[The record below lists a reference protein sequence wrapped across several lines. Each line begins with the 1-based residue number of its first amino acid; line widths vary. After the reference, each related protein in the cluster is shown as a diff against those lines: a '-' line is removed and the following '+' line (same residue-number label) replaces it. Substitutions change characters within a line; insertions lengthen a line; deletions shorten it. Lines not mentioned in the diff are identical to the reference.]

1 MVFAR
6 EVHVGSY
13 LIFGLVSV
21 AWAALLY
28 FARRRRIWLLFYG
41 LGAVGLS
48 LLLVFAGTRLVPL
61 EQGIEHLVARASH
74 TVSGFIGIPTRVFQ
88 ASPGNILVWVIVQEP
103 GWTVVR
109 VDLECSGLLEMAAL
123 AGLILFYPGW
133 SLLRR
138 IGLTLFGWFAVFG
151 INIIR
156 IVSIIVILHVAG
168 KPAILIAH
176 TIIGRLIF
184 FVLIMALYWL
194 VFSRLTLRTLSQ
206 RIRARM
212 VA

>member
-1 MVFAR
+1 M
-6 EVHVGSY
+6 GYY
-13 LIFGLVSV
+13 LIFGLVTLV
-21 AWAALLY
+21 WAVLLVL
-28 FARRRRIWLLFYG
+28 ARRHRIWLLYYG
-41 LGAVGLS
+41 LGAVGLA
-48 LLLVFAGTRLVPL
+48 LLVVFAGTKLFPL

-74 TVSGFIGIPTRVFQ
+74 TVSGLIGIPTRVFQ

-123 AGLILFYPGW
+123 AGLVLFYPGW

-138 IGLTLFGWFAVFG
+138 AGLTLFGWFAVFG
-151 INIIR
+151 INIVR

-168 KPAILIAH
+168 KPAILVAH

-184 FVLIMALYWL
+184 FVLIMGLYWL
-194 VFSRLTLRTLSQ
+194 IFSRLTLSTLSQ
-206 RIRARM
+206 RIRARLS
-212 VA
+212 A